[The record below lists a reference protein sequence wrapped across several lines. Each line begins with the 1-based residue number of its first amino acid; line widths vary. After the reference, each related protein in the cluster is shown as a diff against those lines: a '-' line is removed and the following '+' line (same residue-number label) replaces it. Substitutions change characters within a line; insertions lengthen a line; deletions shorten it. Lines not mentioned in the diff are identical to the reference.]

1 MLDDNEW
8 HKALDQNLFAA
19 VRLDR
24 ALLPAMIGQGS
35 GVIIHI
41 TSIQS
46 RLPLFAATG
55 KRMRKLP
62 VANQAAVT

>member
-1 MLDDNEW
+1 V
-8 HKALDQNLFAA
+8 NLLAA

-24 ALLPAMIGQGS
+24 ALLPAMLEQRS

-46 RLPLFAATG
+46 RLPLPDATIAFILFAVG
-55 KRMRKLP
+55 
-62 VANQAAVT
+62 AAPF